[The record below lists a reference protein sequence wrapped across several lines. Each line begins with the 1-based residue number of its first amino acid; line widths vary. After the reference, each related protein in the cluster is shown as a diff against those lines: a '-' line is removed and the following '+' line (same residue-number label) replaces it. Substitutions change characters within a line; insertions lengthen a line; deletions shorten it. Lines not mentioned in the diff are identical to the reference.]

1 MLRLLEIVLL
11 LISGLL
17 AIPAL
22 TLFAEVSLAVVY
34 RRGTRPSPG
43 RRPRVAVLMPAHD
56 EAGGI
61 SQSLHSVLPQL
72 LPTDRLVVIADNCSD
87 DTAAT
92 ATAAG
97 AEVIERHDT
106 SKRGKG
112 FALDF
117 GVRHLERDPPEVVL
131 IVDADCFFSAGSVD
145 VLARE
150 CLARGLPIQGLYLN
164 QSREGGGTR
173 ARIAQFASL
182 VKNKVRATGLLALG
196 QPCQLM
202 GTGMAFPWASIRTAE
217 LATGHIVED
226 VKLAL
231 DLAIRGE
238 PTQFCPDALVTSFF
252 PLSDDGMRSQRTR
265 WEHGHL
271 GLILTEAPKLLL
283 TGLMKGNVGIV
294 ALALDL
300 MVPPLALFLMLAAF
314 NVLVDGAFAL
324 LCARAAPF
332 WLASATLG
340 LVGLSVLLAWIRY
353 GQHIISLYA
362 LASAPV
368 YAMWKVPI
376 YVGFLLSRQLD
387 WVRSK
392 RDP

>member
-1 MLRLLEIVLL
+1 MIRVLEILLL
-11 LISGLL
+11 LISAVL
-17 AIPAL
+17 AVPAL
-22 TLFAEVSLAVVY
+22 MLFTEVFLAVVY
-34 RRGTRPSPG
+34 RRGTRPAAG

-61 SQSLHSVLPQL
+61 AQSLRSVLPQL

-87 DTAAT
+87 DTAAV
-92 ATAAG
+92 AAAAG

-150 CLARGLPIQGLYLN
+150 CLARALPIQGLYLN

-173 ARIAQFASL
+173 ARIAAFASL

-202 GTGMAFPWASIRTAE
+202 GTGMAFPWASIRTAQ

-283 TGLMKGNVGIV
+283 TGILKGNVGIV

-300 MVPPLALFLMLAAF
+300 MVPPLALFVMLAAF

-324 LCARAAPF
+324 LCAKAAPF

-376 YVGFLLSRQLD
+376 YIGFLLSRQLD